1 MLPISRRNLLGLS
14 GFGLGQV
21 ALGQLLAQEPAVV
34 AKEDAKTAVP
44 LYGNLKA
51 HRAHFPAAAKSVIQL
66 IQNGGPS
73 QMDLFDP
80 KPQLTRMA
88 GKPHPDGVEIHQPNN
103 TNSLLP
109 SPLTFAKYG
118 ECGMDVSEALPHIS
132 SIVDD
137 LCFVR
142 SMHTEHNNHLE
153 GLNMLLTCKIFPGR
167 PVMGAWISYALGSVN
182 QNLPAYVVL
191 RDPDGYTIGGKQ
203 LWANA
208 YLPALY
214 QGVEFSTRGAPI
226 HHLNPSTPLPTGAQ
240 RANLDFLQRLNAAHL
255 LQRPG
260 ESELE
265 ARIEN
270 FELAARMQL
279 EAPSVL
285 DLSSETA
292 ATKKNYGLDNPATA
306 KYGTRCLMARRLVES
321 GVRFVQVTTSPGQPW
336 DHHSDIKKGMAGIA
350 TATDLGAAAL
360 VKDLKE
366 RGLLDSTIVM
376 WAGEFGRLPTTQ
388 NGTGRDHNRNAFTIW
403 FAGGG
408 FEPGLIYGE
417 TDEFGYKSVVDRVSV
432 PDMIA
437 TVCHQMGLDHKRVQF
452 PHNGRLETPT
462 DVTVTGAKVVN
473 DLIDVTRN
481 AGQRPVA
488 NTSYRSSITGPLP
501 LVART
506 GKY

>member
-1 MLPISRRNLLGLS
+1 MMQFSRREMLSLS
-14 GFGLGQV
+14 GFGLGQLAV
-21 ALGQLLAQEPAVV
+21 ADLLGGKQLLGAETSEPAGL
-34 AKEDAKTAVP
+34 P
-44 LYGNLKA
+44 IHGNLHARKT
-51 HRAHFPAAAKSVIQL
+51 HFPAGAKAVIQL

-80 KPQLTRMA
+80 KPLLTQMA

-103 TNSLLP
+103 VNSLLP
-109 SPLTFAKYG
+109 SPLKFQKYG
-118 ECGMDVSEALPHIS
+118 ECGMDVSEALPHVS
-132 SIVDD
+132 SVVDD

-142 SMHTEHNNHLE
+142 SMHSEHNNHLE

-167 PVMGAWISYALGSVN
+167 PVMGAWISYALGTEN

-208 YLPALY
+208 FLPALY

-226 HHLNPSTPLPTGAQ
+226 HHLNPPPSLPPGAQ
-240 RANLDFLQRLNAAHL
+240 RANLDFLNQLNARHL
-255 LQRPG
+255 RNRPG

-265 ARIEN
+265 SRIEN

-285 DLSSETA
+285 DLAGETQE
-292 ATKKNYGLDNPATA
+292 TQKLYGLDNPTTA

-336 DHHSDIKKGMAGIA
+336 DHHNDIGKGMKNIA
-350 TATDLGAAAL
+350 TATDQGAAAL
-360 VKDLKE
+360 IKDLKQ
-366 RGLLDSTIVM
+366 RGLLESTIVM

-388 NGTGRDHNRNAFTIW
+388 NGKGRDHNRNAFTLW

-408 FEPGLIYGE
+408 FQPGLIYGE
-417 TDEFGYKSVVDRVSV
+417 TDEFGYKSIVNRVSV

-437 TVCHQMGLDHKRVQF
+437 TVCHQLGLDHQRVQF
-452 PHNGRLETPT
+452 PLGGRVETPT
-462 DVTVTGAKVVN
+462 NVTVSGAKVVG
-473 DLIDVTRN
+473 DLLSNKVYC
-481 AGQRPVA
+481 
-488 NTSYRSSITGPLP
+488 S
-501 LVART
+501 
-506 GKY
+506 

>member
-1 MLPISRRNLLGLS
+1 MQFSRREMLGLS
-14 GFGLGQV
+14 GFGLGQI
-21 ALGQLLAQEPAVV
+21 AAADLLGRANVFAENA
-34 AKEDAKTAVP
+34 ASHSNVP
-44 LYGNLKA
+44 IYGNLKA
-51 HRAHFPAAAKSVIQL
+51 RQTHFPAQAKAVIQL
-66 IQNGGPS
+66 VQNGGPS

-80 KPQLTRMA
+80 KPELTRLA
-88 GKPHPDGVEIHQPNN
+88 GKPHPDGVEIHQPDNEN
-103 TNSLLP
+103 KLLP
-109 SPLTFAKYG
+109 SPLKFRKYG
-118 ECGMDVSEALPHIS
+118 ECGMDVSEALPHAS
-132 SIVDD
+132 TIVDD

-167 PVMGAWISYALGSVN
+167 PVMGAWISYALGTEN

-226 HHLNPSTPLPTGAQ
+226 HHLDPPASLPPGAQ
-240 RANLDFLQRLNAAHL
+240 RANLDFLQTLNAAHSKE
-255 LQRPG
+255 RPG

-285 DLSSETA
+285 DLSGETA
-292 ATKKNYGLDNPATA
+292 TTKKMYGLDDPRTA

-336 DHHSDIKKGMAGIA
+336 DHHSDIRGGMNKIAAETDQGA
-350 TATDLGAAAL
+350 TALI
-360 VKDLKE
+360 KDLKA

-388 NGTGRDHNRNAFTIW
+388 NGKGRDHNRNAFTLW

-408 FEPGLIYGE
+408 FKPGLIYGE
-417 TDEFGYKSVVDRVSV
+417 TDDFGYKSVVDRVSV

-437 TVCHQMGLDHKRVQF
+437 TVCRQLGLDHRRVQF
-452 PHNGRLETPT
+452 PHGGRLETPS
-462 DVTVTGAKVVN
+462 DVTVTGAE
-473 DLIDVTRN
+473 
-481 AGQRPVA
+481 PVLGLLS
-488 NTSYRSSITGPLP
+488 NP
-501 LVART
+501 V
-506 GKY
+506 

>member
-1 MLPISRRNLLGLS
+1 MMPISRRQLLGLS
-14 GFGLGQV
+14 GFGLGQ
-21 ALGQLLAQEPAVV
+21 LVV
-34 AKEDAKTAVP
+34 ADLLGRQG
-44 LYGNLKA
+44 LYGADQNRTLGVPIYGDL
-51 HRAHFPAAAKSVIQL
+51 RPRTTHFPAPAKAVIQL

-80 KPQLTRMA
+80 KPELIRLA
-88 GKPHPDGVEIHQPNN
+88 GQPHPDGVEIHQPDNVN
-103 TNSLLP
+103 KLLP
-109 SPLTFAKYG
+109 SPLKFQKYG
-118 ECGMDVSEALPHIS
+118 QCGMDISEALPHLNT
-132 SIVDD
+132 IVDD

-167 PVMGAWISYALGSVN
+167 PVMGSWISYALGTEN
-182 QNLPAYVVL
+182 HNLPAYVVL
-191 RDPDGYTIGGKQ
+191 RDPDGYTVGGQQ

-226 HHLNPSTPLPTGAQ
+226 HHLDSSTPLPAGAQ
-240 RANLDFLQRLNAAHL
+240 RANLNFLQKLNATHL
-255 LQRPG
+255 RNRPG

-279 EAPSVL
+279 EAPEVL
-285 DLSSETA
+285 DLSGETE
-292 ATKKNYGLDNPATA
+292 ATKRLYGLDNPVAA

-336 DHHSDIKKGMAGIA
+336 DHHTDIRKQMSNIAPQTDQGA
-350 TATDLGAAAL
+350 TALIR
-360 VKDLKE
+360 DLKA

-388 NGTGRDHNRNAFTIW
+388 NGSGRDHNRNAFTLW

-408 FEPGLIYGE
+408 FQPGLIYGE
-417 TDEFGYKSVVDRVSV
+417 TDDFGYKSVVNRVSV

-437 TVCHQMGLDHKRVQF
+437 TLCHQLGLDHRQVQF
-452 PHNGRLETPT
+452 PHSGRFETPA
-462 DVTVTGAKVVN
+462 DVTVTGAKVVG
-473 DLIDVTRN
+473 DLLDNPIF
-481 AGQRPVA
+481 
-488 NTSYRSSITGPLP
+488 TS
-501 LVART
+501 
-506 GKY
+506 

>member
-1 MLPISRRNLLGLS
+1 MLQINRRNMLGLS
-14 GFGLGQV
+14 GFGLGQI
-21 ALGQLLAQEPAVV
+21 ALAQLLGASRAIATERQA
-34 AKEDAKTAVP
+34 TSLVP
-44 LYGNLKA
+44 IYSNLKP
-51 HRAHFPAAAKSVIQL
+51 RPTHFPPPATSVIQL

-80 KPQLTRMA
+80 KPLLTKMA
-88 GKPHPDGVEIHQPNN
+88 GQPHPDGVEIHQPNN
-103 TNSLLP
+103 TNALLP
-109 SPLTFAKYG
+109 SPLKFSKFG
-118 ECGMDVSEALPHIS
+118 ECGMDVSEALPHCS

-167 PVMGAWISYALGSVN
+167 PVMGAWISYALGTEN

-191 RDPDGYTIGGKQ
+191 RDPDGYTVGSKQ

-226 HHLNPSTPLPTGAQ
+226 HHLDPATPLPVGVQ
-240 RANLDFLQRLNAAHL
+240 RANLDFLKKLNSAHL
-255 LQRPG
+255 SKRPG
-260 ESELE
+260 ESELD

-285 DLSSETA
+285 DLSGETE
-292 ATKKNYGLDNPATA
+292 ATRKSYGLDNPATA

-336 DHHSDIKKGMAGIA
+336 DHHNDIKKGMDDIA
-350 TATDLGAAAL
+350 TATDQGATAL
-360 VKDLKE
+360 IKDLKE
-366 RGLLDSTIVM
+366 RGLLESTIVM

-388 NGTGRDHNRNAFTIW
+388 NGKGRDHNRNAFTMW

-408 FEPGLIYGE
+408 FKPGLIYGE
-417 TDEFGYKSVVDRVSV
+417 TDEFGYKSIVNRVSV

-437 TVCHQMGLDHKRVQF
+437 TVCHQLGLDHQQVQF
-452 PHNGRLETPT
+452 PLEGRLETPT
-462 DVTVTGAKVVN
+462 DVTVTGAKVVG
-473 DLIDVTRN
+473 DLLTSDV
-481 AGQRPVA
+481 
-488 NTSYRSSITGPLP
+488 
-501 LVART
+501 RT
-506 GKY
+506 

>member
-1 MLPISRRNLLGLS
+1 MMQLSRRKILGLS
-14 GFGLGQV
+14 GFGLAQAVLGDLLEPNRPV
-21 ALGQLLAQEPAVV
+21 AAATTSPAG
-34 AKEDAKTAVP
+34 VP
-44 LYGNLKA
+44 LYGDL
-51 HRAHFPAAAKSVIQL
+51 RARKSHFPAPAKAVIQL

-73 QMDLFDP
+73 QMDLLDP
-80 KPQLTRMA
+80 KQQLVRMA
-88 GKPHPDGVEIHQPNN
+88 GQPHPDGVEIHQPNN
-103 TNSLLP
+103 VNSLLP
-109 SPLTFAKYG
+109 SPLKFRKYG
-118 ECGMDVSEALPHIS
+118 QCGMDVSEALPHLS
-132 SIVDD
+132 SMVDD

-167 PVMGAWISYALGSVN
+167 PVMGAWISYALGTEN

-191 RDPDGYTIGGKQ
+191 RDPDGYTIGGQQ

-226 HHLNPSTPLPTGAQ
+226 HHLNPPTKLPQGVQ
-240 RANLDFLQRLNAAHL
+240 RANLDFLQKLNAAHL
-255 LQRPG
+255 SARPG

-279 EAPSVL
+279 EAPDVL
-285 DLSSETA
+285 DLSSETES
-292 ATKKNYGLDNPATA
+292 TKRRYGLGNPATA

-336 DHHSDIKKGMAGIA
+336 DHHSGIKKGMSKIA
-350 TATDLGAAAL
+350 TETDQGATAL
-360 VKDLKE
+360 VRDLKQ

-388 NGTGRDHNRNAFTIW
+388 NGTGRDHNRHAFTIW

-408 FEPGLIYGE
+408 FRPGLIYGE
-417 TDEFGYKSVVDRVSV
+417 TDEFGYRSVRNRVSV
-432 PDMIA
+432 PSMIA
-437 TVCHQMGLDHKRVQF
+437 TVCHQLGLDHRRVQY
-452 PHNGRLETPT
+452 PHDGRLETPA
-462 DVTVTGAKVVN
+462 DVTVTGAKVVAELLTN
-473 DLIDVTRN
+473 EIHC
-481 AGQRPVA
+481 
-488 NTSYRSSITGPLP
+488 S
-501 LVART
+501 
-506 GKY
+506 